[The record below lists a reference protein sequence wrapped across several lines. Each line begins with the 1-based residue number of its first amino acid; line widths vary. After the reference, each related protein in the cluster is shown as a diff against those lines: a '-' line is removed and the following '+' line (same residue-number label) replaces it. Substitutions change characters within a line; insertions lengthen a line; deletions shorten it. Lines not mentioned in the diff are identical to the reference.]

1 MFKYI
6 VSFQDNG
13 NILTINALML
23 DRAFNGNALMSFFPQ
38 QPLRH
43 CCIGVITR
51 GPPMSLGT
59 PRDFRS
65 PTHSK
70 LSTYKYI
77 KHISR
82 FQHCCISTL
91 IPRISNFQLKQSFLI
106 VWQHIFHFKHL
117 SRKSLT
123 PVPYCLDFHQ
133 WRVLL

>member
-13 NILTINALML
+13 NILTINALRF

-38 QPLRH
+38 QPLRQ
-43 CCIGVITR
+43 CNIGAITR

-65 PTHSK
+65 PTHRK

-82 FQHCCISTL
+82 FQPRFHLLLYINLSTTDFK
-91 IPRISNFQLKQSFLI
+91 FQFEQSLLI
-106 VWQHIFHFKHL
+106 VWQHIFIL
-117 SRKSLT
+117 NI
-123 PVPYCLDFHQ
+123 
-133 WRVLL
+133 